1 MADLPGRKMVWPYDI
16 GFSVAATKIHL
27 LMTQVSALVALRA
40 LALAAAFAALAGC
53 GTRDPNRSGLFEP
66 YRTDLPQG
74 NYLTRQQVDQVKE
87 GMTREQVRFALGS
100 PLLMHVFHPDRW
112 DYVFR
117 YQFPNGNTELRRVT
131 LRFAN
136 DRVAAIEADELPLK
150 EDANDPALPGYR
162 PSAKTAGKP

>member
-1 MADLPGRKMVWPYDI
+1 MWPYDI
-16 GFSVAATKIHL
+16 GFGVVAAKIYL
-27 LMTQVSALVALRA
+27 LMTQDSALVALRA
-40 LALAAAFAALAGC
+40 LTLAAALAALAGC

-66 YRTDLPQG
+66 YRIDLPQG
-74 NYLTRQQVDQVKE
+74 NYLTRQQVEQVKE

-100 PLLMHVFHPDRW
+100 PLLQHVFHPDRW

-131 LRFAN
+131 VRFAN